1 MSHFF
6 QKFFLAMGLTTR
18 LGHLGPHRLPRT
30 VTHLLICGG
39 ALVSSLYLWDD
50 SALSSL
56 YLWDDEHPQAI
67 ELQQIEATL
76 NNLKL
81 AYARYACYVMPVEA
95 WVSPC
100 VRQLAGSACQDCD
113 RDTPEAMRFSA
124 HPGTYAQARTHTV
137 SPNVLNHSHAHTDEA
152 VALKCSAAARY
163 LWCAAATM
171 CVCVSRLRVACT

>member
-95 WVSPC
+95 RVSPC

-124 HPGTYAQARTHTV
+124 HPGTYTQARTHTV
-137 SPNVLNHSHAHTDEA
+137 SPNVLNHSHTHTDEA

-163 LWCAAATM
+163 GARL